1 MSEFNTHPEVTDD
14 QVQNAVDD
22 ADGKHDGDIVSQPES
37 DVQAALALY
46 ERSEKGALDKLEL
59 FGLSCKAVFTKG
71 ERHVLNEDWAQLGV
85 VLGPALVDIIKRVV
99 SLV

>member
-1 MSEFNTHPEVTDD
+1 MSEFDTHPEVTDD
-14 QVQNAVDD
+14 QVQKAAGDAIGVDLT
-22 ADGKHDGDIVSQPES
+22 KEPES

-46 ERSEKGALDKLEL
+46 NRSEQGAIDKLEL

-85 VLGPALVDIIKRVV
+85 VLGPALVDIIKKVV
-99 SLV
+99 ALV